1 MWAVSFSIAIGS
13 YTVLAASIL
22 GHMVLIAAAAIT
34 VATFTVATK
43 RPKMFLRGAGRRADG
58 EHDWV
63 LGLFLGLILFYS
75 INPEDNENLE
85 NIKNTGTFV
94 GLTGIGVA
102 VAGILLFL
110 INRNPQP
117 INENYDTK

>member
-1 MWAVSFSIAIGS
+1 MTIGVS
-13 YTVLAASIL
+13 
-22 GHMVLIAAAAIT
+22 
-34 VATFTVATK
+34 
-43 RPKMFLRGAGRRADG
+43 MFI
-58 EHDWV
+58 
-63 LGLFLGLILFYS
+63 LGLILFYS

>member
-1 MWAVSFSIAIGS
+1 MRTGTPWMTIGV
-13 YTVLAASIL
+13 T
-22 GHMVLIAAAAIT
+22 
-34 VATFTVATK
+34 
-43 RPKMFLRGAGRRADG
+43 MFI
-58 EHDWV
+58 
-63 LGLFLGLILFYS
+63 LGLILFYS
-75 INPEDNENLE
+75 ITPVDNENLE

-94 GLTGIGVA
+94 GITGIGVA

>member
-1 MWAVSFSIAIGS
+1 MRTGIPWMIIGGS
-13 YTVLAASIL
+13 
-22 GHMVLIAAAAIT
+22 
-34 VATFTVATK
+34 
-43 RPKMFLRGAGRRADG
+43 MFI
-58 EHDWV
+58 
-63 LGLFLGLILFYS
+63 LGLILFYS
-75 INPEDNENLE
+75 ISPEDNLNLE

-117 INENYDTK
+117 INENYDTQ

>member
-1 MWAVSFSIAIGS
+1 MRTGTPWMTIGV
-13 YTVLAASIL
+13 T
-22 GHMVLIAAAAIT
+22 
-34 VATFTVATK
+34 
-43 RPKMFLRGAGRRADG
+43 MFI
-58 EHDWV
+58 
-63 LGLFLGLILFYS
+63 LGLILFYS